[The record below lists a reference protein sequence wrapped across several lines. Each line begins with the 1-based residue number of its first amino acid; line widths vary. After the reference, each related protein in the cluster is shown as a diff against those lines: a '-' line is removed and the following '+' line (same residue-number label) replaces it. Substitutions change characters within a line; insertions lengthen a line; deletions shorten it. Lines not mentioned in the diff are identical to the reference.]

1 MPSILTPDLSKPS
14 ITASLASKGTAAK
27 GESPG
32 SGFLPSHRD
41 THCLFR
47 MLICNTGLVNIPS
60 VYGTEFSGKHKLCIQ
75 KNFAEELT
83 NILN

>member
-1 MPSILTPDLSKPS
+1 MPSIVTPNLSNPS

-27 GESPG
+27 GRSPG

-47 MLICNTGLVNIPS
+47 MLICDTGLVIFP
-60 VYGTEFSGKHKLCIQ
+60 VYSTEFSGKHKLCIQ

-83 NILN
+83 NMPN